1 MGLGLDDT
9 IKTDILELESLRE
22 EVLTGTIDNPS
33 PVHRVSIYFPYFEK
47 ILSCNNPLLS
57 VSFLAE
63 FLEEYL
69 NSVSKFDV
77 YGNDPGVSLAIIKQ
91 LRTVA
96 ASQINPA
103 LEPQFVAEADRL
115 EKQYNHLTE
124 VLEGNRTANGA
135 EHKAY
140 FPLLEKTAVTGY
152 HGVIESVTVR
162 ISKAENSDKFIII
175 PSEKET
181 EKRILEQC
189 RLSWSA
195 AVEQMKKYVRSPFEY
210 HEVIINF
217 DRKMGFYEGSSLGIS
232 LALSFFEQLLQFYN
246 PPYVIKIKEHC
257 IFTGGLDSR
266 CGVTSVGGENA
277 MLKTR
282 AVFFS
287 GADTFV
293 FPAADESAVKTAA
306 GELKAMYEK
315 RKVKLIPAEDFSDVL
330 NRRDLVEVK
339 KRNILARG
347 GKYIRKNWMAAAA
360 SLVLTALLSFLFVF
374 DFDDNPALVTS
385 DGTMLHFKNKNGKI
399 LKSVYFPVAAD
410 AFIDPDV
417 IGNIVRIMD
426 VDNDHE
432 NEIIMLRLPLP
443 NESEYSNENTL
454 VCYNKKFEV
463 LWEYTFKDSITA
475 ERETISINY
484 TLRLVDTLW
493 LNNSCV
499 IFCLADNR
507 ESFPGAVFAI
517 WVKDGK
523 RFEKTLWCSGHL
535 DGVVL
540 HDISGDGVRDIIGI
554 SPDNGLNSATFWALE
569 VKEMDG
575 YRPTRDDYIL
585 KYKDKSKF
593 LFYFQFPKSDV
604 DTLLNRRWMSI
615 VGYAFDIDT
624 LSKSVNVNTAFYTD
638 NVGTAETMRGMLGLK
653 YYYLKNEFEIYVK
666 NEFSLF
672 RDSLVNAGILNSPL
686 TDTKEYRERFK
697 KGILA
702 YRDGGWIRKDE

>member
-22 EVLTGTIDNPS
+22 AVLTGTIDNPS

-115 EKQYNHLTE
+115 EKQYNHLAE

-195 AVEQMKKYVRSPFEY
+195 AVEQMKKYVRSPHDY

-293 FPAADESAVKTAA
+293 FAAADESAVKTAA

-315 RKVKLIPAEDFSDVL
+315 RKVKLIPAEDFSDIL

-347 GKYIRKNWMAAAA
+347 GKYIRKNWIAAAA
-360 SLVLTALLSFLFVF
+360 SLILTAILSFLYVF
-374 DFDDNPALVTS
+374 DFDDNPAVVTS

-399 LKSVYFPVAAD
+399 LKSVYYPEFPDVSYNPNGMRSVVQ
-410 AFIDPDV
+410 FID
-417 IGNIVRIMD
+417 IN
-426 VDNDHE
+426 NDQE
-432 NEIIMLRLPLP
+432 KEIIMLRPPLP
-443 NESEYSNENTL
+443 NGSAYTRENVV

-463 LWEYTFKDSITA
+463 LWEYSFKDSITS
-475 ERETISINY
+475 ERETISTNY
-484 TLRLVDTLW
+484 TLRMVDTLW
-493 LNNSCV
+493 VDNEIF

-517 WVKDGK
+517 SVKDGK
-523 RFEKTLWCSGHL
+523 RYNKTHWCSGHL
-535 DGVVL
+535 AGVIL
-540 HDISGDGVRDIIGI
+540 DDITGDGAKDIIGV
-554 SPDNGLNSATFWALE
+554 SADNGLNSATLWALE
-569 VKEMDG
+569 VKDMDG

-585 KYKDKSKF
+585 KYKDKSEF

-604 DTLLNRRWMSI
+604 DTLLNRRWMS
-615 VGYAFDIDT
+615 VLGYGFHIDT

-638 NVGTAETMRGMLGLK
+638 NVGTAETMRGMLGLN
-653 YYYLKNEFEIYVK
+653 YYYLRDDFEIYVK
-666 NEFSLF
+666 NEFSLY
-672 RDSLVNAGILNSPL
+672 RDSLVNVGILDLPL

-702 YRDGGWIRKDE
+702 YEDKRWIRKD

>member
-96 ASQINPA
+96 ASQINPP

-140 FPLLEKTAVTGY
+140 FPLFEKTAVTGY
-152 HGVIESVTVR
+152 HGVVESVTVR

-293 FPAADESAVKTAA
+293 FPVADESAVKTAA
-306 GELKAMYEK
+306 GELKTEYEK
-315 RKVKLIPAEDFSDVL
+315 RKLKLIPAEDFSDVL

-399 LKSVYFPVAAD
+399 LKSVYYPDFPDVSYNPNGMRSVVQ
-410 AFIDPDV
+410 FID
-417 IGNIVRIMD
+417 IN
-426 VDNDHE
+426 NDQE
-432 NEIIMLRLPLP
+432 KEIIMLRPPLP
-443 NESEYSNENTL
+443 NGSAYTRENVV

-463 LWEYTFKDSITA
+463 LWEYSFKDSITS
-475 ERETISINY
+475 ERETISTNY
-484 TLRLVDTLW
+484 TLRMVDTLW
-493 LNNSCV
+493 FDNEIF

-507 ESFPGAVFAI
+507 ESFPAAVFAI
-517 WVKDGK
+517 SVKDGK
-523 RFEKTLWCSGHL
+523 RFDKTLWCSGHL
-535 DGVVL
+535 AGVILDDITRDGAK
-540 HDISGDGVRDIIGI
+540 DIIGV
-554 SPDNGLNSATFWALE
+554 SADNGLNSATLWALE
-569 VKEMDG
+569 VKDIDG
-575 YRPTRDDYIL
+575 YRPTREDYIL
-585 KYKDKSKF
+585 KHRDESKF

-604 DTLLNRRWMSI
+604 DALLNRRWMSI
-615 VGYAFDIDT
+615 LGHGFYVDT
-624 LSKSVNVNTAFYTD
+624 LSKTVNINTGFYTD
-638 NVGTAETMRGMLGLK
+638 NVGTAETMRGMLGLN
-653 YYYLKNEFEIYVK
+653 YYYLRDEFEIYIK
-666 NEFSLF
+666 NDFSLF
-672 RDSLVNAGILNSPL
+672 RDSLVQAGILDSPL